1 MLGGFD
7 ADRGY
12 ILLDLTERVAEHTAD
27 MPDMDCTESYPS
39 RKILKPVVEKQR
51 RDRINNC
58 LEEMRI
64 LLLKLTGNQKL
75 RNPKMEKA
83 EILELAVIYIGNVTR
98 MKTHDPERWVS
109 PAEKFYLSGFRDCL
123 DRTEDFISDI
133 NPDARNRF
141 LDGLQTHL
149 QQQLRFPKQVF
160 LSNVVDKSED
170 GLASKESQ
178 HNMTIDFSHSGDDLS
193 PFSTS
198 TLSSPEMA
206 SSPGWLS
213 PSPENP
219 AGFHIQ
225 PENSQTF
232 VWRPWP

>member
-1 MLGGFD
+1 
-7 ADRGY
+7 
-12 ILLDLTERVAEHTAD
+12 
-27 MPDMDCTESYPS
+27 
-39 RKILKPVVEKQR
+39 
-51 RDRINNC
+51 
-58 LEEMRI
+58 MRI

-109 PAEKFYLSGFRDCL
+109 PAEKLYLSGFRDCL
-123 DRTEDFISDI
+123 DRTEDFINDI

-160 LSNVVDKSED
+160 LSNVVDKSDD

-206 SSPGWLS
+206 NSPGWLS

-219 AGFHIQ
+219 AGFHIE
-225 PENSQTF
+225 PEHSQTF